1 MKTKSV
7 EMTLL
12 FDLYGELLT
21 EKQQQLFD
29 LYYNED
35 LSLAEIAELLKISRQ
50 GVRDGI
56 VRAESLLRRFDEILS
71 LSKTLEQSARIAALA
86 QQILLHTEDKTLR
99 QFSEE
104 IISLTQLQGGNHG
117 I

>member
-21 EKQQQLFD
+21 AKQQQLFD

-35 LSLAEIAELLKISRQ
+35 LSLAEIADLLQISRQ
-50 GVRDGI
+50 GARDGI
-56 VRAESLLRRFDEILS
+56 VRAENLLREFDE
-71 LSKTLEQSARIAALA
+71 TLALTSTMEQNSQIAALA
-86 QQILLHTEDKTLR
+86 NQIILS
-99 QFSEE
+99 SEIDE
-104 IISLTQLQGGNHG
+104 VKKLAEQIKSLALSQGGNYG

>member
-29 LYYNED
+29 FYYNED

-56 VRAESLLRRFDEILS
+56 VRAETLLKSFDKALS
-71 LSKTLEQSARIAALA
+71 LSKTLEESAKIAALA
-86 QQILLHTEDKTLR
+86 EQILARTND
-99 QFSEE
+99 EE
-104 IISLTQLQGGNHG
+104 IRRLSDEIIILTQLQGGNHG

>member
-1 MKTKSV
+1 MKAKSV

-29 LYYNED
+29 LYYNDD

-56 VRAESLLRRFDEILS
+56 VRAEALLKSFDDALS
-71 LSKTLEQSARIAALA
+71 LSETLEQSAKIAALA
-86 QQILLHTEDKTLR
+86 EQILNRTDDDEVRRL
-99 QFSEE
+99 SEE
-104 IISLTQLQGGNHG
+104 IILLTQLQGGNHG

>member
-56 VRAESLLRRFDEILS
+56 VSAETLLKSFDETLS
-71 LSKTLEQSARIAALA
+71 LSKTLEQSAKIEALA
-86 QQILLHTEDKTLR
+86 QEIMSKTADDEIRRL
-99 QFSEE
+99 SSE
-104 IISLTQLQGGNHG
+104 IILLTQLQGGNHG

>member
-56 VRAESLLRRFDEILS
+56 VRAEALLKNFDDILS
-71 LSKTLEQSARIAALA
+71 LSETLEQSAKISALA
-86 QQILLHTEDKTLR
+86 EQIRNRTEDD
-99 QFSEE
+99 E
-104 IISLTQLQGGNHG
+104 IRHLSDEIVLLTRLQGGNHG

>member
-56 VRAESLLRRFDEILS
+56 VRAETLLKSFDETLS
-71 LSKTLEQSARIAALA
+71 LSKTLEQSAKIEVLA
-86 QQILLHTEDKTLR
+86 QQIIERTDNDDIRRLAG
-99 QFSEE
+99 E
-104 IISLTQLQGGNHG
+104 IVLLTQLQGGNYG

>member
-1 MKTKSV
+1 MKTKTV

-56 VRAESLLRRFDEILS
+56 VRSEVLLREFDEKLLLS
-71 LSKTLEQSARIAALA
+71 SVLEQSAKIIALSKQISERTSDPEILKLSKEISALA
-86 QQILLHTEDKTLR
+86 E
-99 QFSEE
+99 S
-104 IISLTQLQGGNHG
+104 QGGSYG

>member
-1 MKTKSV
+1 MKTKSI

-35 LSLAEIAELLKISRQ
+35 LSLAEIADLLKISRQ

-56 VRAESLLRRFDEILS
+56 VRAEALLSEFDEKLALS
-71 LSKTLEQSARIAALA
+71 AAMEQNLKIASLA
-86 QQILLHTEDKTLR
+86 
-99 QFSEE
+99 EE
-104 IISLTQLQGGNHG
+104 IACAIKDETILRLTREIKALTQGGSHG